1 MGRAA
6 VAGLLISGIL
16 LWWALH
22 DVHLAEVVG
31 HLGNASFFPFL
42 GCVVTATLVFPLR
55 TIRWQYIIQ
64 LDGVKLPFVPLWH
77 ATAIGFMANN
87 LLPARAG
94 EVARVYAATRLTAV
108 PFMTVAATL
117 VVERMMD
124 GLMLL
129 TMLAL
134 AVLLTDFEMTTPVGP
149 FTFGQII
156 GVAAL
161 LFVVSLGV
169 AVWAVHWPDP
179 TLRIVGKT
187 LKAVLPVDWAEKG
200 ISAMGGVF
208 DGLGVLREWK
218 RLGLVTVWSFVI
230 WGANGISFLLC
241 MVAFDLPVPWTAAF
255 VLQSLIAFG
264 VSIPSG
270 PGFFGV
276 FEAVTKA
283 TLLLY
288 GIAPGLAVSYA
299 VGYHL
304 FTFVPITVLGLWS
317 LSRAHLHLA
326 DLRTPRSEQESMEK

>member
-6 VAGLLISGIL
+6 VAGLLISGVL

-22 DVHLAEVVG
+22 DVHLAEVAG
-31 HLGNASFFPFL
+31 HLRAARFFPLL

-55 TIRWQYIIQ
+55 PIRWQYILQ

-124 GLMLL
+124 GLTLV
-129 TMLAL
+129 TILAL
-134 AVLLTDFEMTTPVGP
+134 AVFLTGFEMTTTVGP
-149 FTFGQII
+149 FTFGQIL
-156 GVAAL
+156 GGAAL

-179 TLRIVGKT
+179 ALKIGRKT
-187 LKAVLPVDWAEKG
+187 LNTFLPERWVEKG
-200 ISAMGGVF
+200 IHAMEGVF
-208 DGLGVLREWK
+208 DGFGVLREWK
-218 RLGLVTVWSFVI
+218 RLGLVIAWSFVI

-255 VLQSLIAFG
+255 VIQSLIAFG
-264 VSIPSG
+264 ISIPSA

-283 TLLLY
+283 TLILY
-288 GIAPGLAVSYA
+288 GIAPDLAVSYA

-317 LSRAHLHLA
+317 LSRVHLHLA
-326 DLRTPRSEQESMEK
+326 DLRRPRSEQESIEE

>member
-6 VAGLLISGIL
+6 VAGLLISGVL

-22 DVHLAEVVG
+22 DVHLAEVAG
-31 HLGNASFFPFL
+31 HLRAARFFPLL

-55 TIRWQYIIQ
+55 TIRWQYILQ

-124 GLMLL
+124 GLTLV
-129 TMLAL
+129 TILAL
-134 AVLLTDFEMTTPVGP
+134 AVFLTGFEMTTTVGP
-149 FTFGQII
+149 FTFGQIL
-156 GVAAL
+156 GGAAL
-161 LFVVSLGV
+161 LLVVSLGA
-169 AVWAVHWPDP
+169 AVWAVHWPNP
-179 TLRIVGKT
+179 ALKIGRKT
-187 LKAVLPVDWAEKG
+187 LNTFLPERWVEKG
-200 ISAMGGVF
+200 IHAMEGVF
-208 DGLGVLREWK
+208 DGFGVLREWK
-218 RLGLVTVWSFVI
+218 RLGLVTAWSFVI

-255 VLQSLIAFG
+255 VIQSLIAFG
-264 VSIPSG
+264 ISVPSA

-283 TLLLY
+283 TLILY
-288 GIAPGLAVSYA
+288 GIAPDLAVSYA

-326 DLRTPRSEQESMEK
+326 DLRTAHPEKGILDK

>member
-1 MGRAA
+1 M
-6 VAGLLISGIL
+6 
-16 LWWALH
+16 
-22 DVHLAEVVG
+22 HLAEVVG
-31 HLGNASFFPFL
+31 HLRAARFFPFL

-55 TIRWQYIIQ
+55 TIRWQYILQ

-94 EVARVYAATRLTAV
+94 EVARAYAATRLTAV

-124 GLMLL
+124 GLTLV
-129 TMLAL
+129 TILAL
-134 AVLLTDFEMTTPVGP
+134 AVWLTGFEMTTTVGP
-149 FTFGQII
+149 FTFGHIL
-156 GVAAL
+156 GGAAL
-161 LFVVSLGV
+161 LLVVALGV

-179 TLRIVGKT
+179 TMKIGRKT
-187 LKAVLPVDWAEKG
+187 LNAVLPARWAEKG
-200 ISAMGGVF
+200 VRAMEGVF
-208 DGLGVLREWK
+208 DGFGVLREWK
-218 RLGLVTVWSFVI
+218 RLGLVAAWSVVI

-255 VLQSLIAFG
+255 VVQSLIAFG
-264 VSIPSG
+264 ISVPSA

-283 TLLLY
+283 TLILY
-288 GIAPGLAVSYA
+288 GIAPDLAVSYA

-326 DLRTPRSEQESMEK
+326 ELRAAQPENQPIEK